1 MELNEVLEYA
11 ARLQA
16 AREFEFSAKRLLG
29 QSQQRLVELETYIQ
43 HEMLMALTL
52 TGSNADARKIE
63 MDAAK
68 LQIALDVTMDSGH
81 IMQNEYVQDAQARA
95 DASETERR
103 RAEDD
108 LSLVRAWL
116 MSQSAIR

>member
-1 MELNEVLEYA
+1 MELSQVLEYA

-29 QSQQRLVELETYIQ
+29 QAQLRLVELETYIQ

-81 IMQNEYVQDAQARA
+81 ILQNEHVQDLQART
-95 DASETERR
+95 DAAETGRR

>member
-1 MELNEVLEYA
+1 MELSKVLEFA

-29 QSQQRLVELETYIQ
+29 QAQLRLVELETYVQ
-43 HEMLMALTL
+43 HKMLMALTL

-68 LQIALDVTMDSGH
+68 LQIALDVVMDGGH